1 MISALIVWGGWEG
14 HEPEQVAGVLAGALR
29 DNGFDVEISDTLDSF
44 KDGDKLRALDLIVPV
59 WTGGTI
65 TPEQLN
71 PLLDAVRSG
80 TGIAGVHGGM
90 GDAFRVEA
98 EYQFMVGGQWV
109 SHPGDMVD
117 YEVNIVDHDDPITA
131 GVPDFRMTSEQ
142 YYMQVDPSNKV
153 LATTTF
159 SGGNYPWIEGCVMPA
174 VWKKMYGKGRVF
186 YCSVG
191 HVASDFATPELLRIV
206 TRGMLWAAG
215 RM

>member
-1 MISALIVWGGWEG
+1 
-14 HEPEQVAGVLAGALR
+14 
-29 DNGFDVEISDTLDSF
+29 
-44 KDGDKLRALDLIVPV
+44 
-59 WTGGTI
+59 
-65 TPEQLN
+65 
-71 PLLDAVRSG
+71 
-80 TGIAGVHGGM
+80 
-90 GDAFRVEA
+90 
-98 EYQFMVGGQWV
+98 
-109 SHPGDMVD
+109 MVD
-117 YEVNIVDHDDPITA
+117 YEVNVVDHDDPITA

-159 SGGNYPWIEGCVMPA
+159 SGEHYPWIEGCVMPA

-186 YCSVG
+186 YCSMG